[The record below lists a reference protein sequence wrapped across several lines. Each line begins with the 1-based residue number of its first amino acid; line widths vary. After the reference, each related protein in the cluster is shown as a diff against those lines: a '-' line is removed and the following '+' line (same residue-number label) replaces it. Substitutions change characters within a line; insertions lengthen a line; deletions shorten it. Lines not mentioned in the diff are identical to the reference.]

1 MTPDTLFLLATAVA
15 ACGWAT
21 LILFPGGDRRVTAVG
36 VGIPIALGLVYCVIV
51 AWRWHGSDGGFES
64 LSSVA
69 RLFEDRWLLLAGWI
83 HYLAFDLFVGGWITT
98 DSRRHD
104 IGNLVRVPCLLLTFI
119 FGPAGL
125 VMYLLSRAIRTNMVM
140 ARTSS

>member
-1 MTPDTLFLLATAVA
+1 MTPDTVFLLASALAT
-15 ACGWAT
+15 CGWVT
-21 LILFPGGDRRVTAVG
+21 LLLFPGGDHRVTAVG

-64 LSSVA
+64 LPSVA

-98 DSRRHD
+98 DSRRQD
-104 IGNLVRVPCLLLTFI
+104 IGTVVRVPCLLLTFL

-125 VMYLLSRAIRTNMVM
+125 ILYLLSRAIRKNMVM
-140 ARTSS
+140 ARSTS